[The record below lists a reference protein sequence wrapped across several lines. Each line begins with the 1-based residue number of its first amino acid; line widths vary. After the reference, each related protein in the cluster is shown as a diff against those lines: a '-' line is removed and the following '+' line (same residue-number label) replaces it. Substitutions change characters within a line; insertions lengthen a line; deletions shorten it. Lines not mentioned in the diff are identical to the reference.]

1 MVSSTR
7 GRVRIAFA
15 NRDFNAAIN
24 IGRCAV
30 LDKRP
35 PELIRAD
42 FVGEPL
48 RVELYGMT
56 LQPVVGG
63 RSKKSGRHLRWD
75 AYIHY
80 TVVGLF

>member
-7 GRVRIAFA
+7 GRVRIEFA

-56 LQPVVGG
+56 LQPVVGD
-63 RSKKSGRHLRWD
+63 RSKKSERHLQWD